1 VIPLQLKRDLGLYA
15 LFTISLGAMV
25 GSGIYVLPGLAF
37 SVAGPAVILAYFLAG
52 VVVLPAALSQSEM
65 ATAMPQ
71 AGGAYLYIDRAMGP
85 LVGTIAGFGVWFSL
99 VFKSGFALVG
109 LGEYLQLVFT
119 NAPAKPIA
127 LGLAVV
133 LIALNSVGVK
143 VAGRFQSVAVTVV
156 MAALVLFVLV
166 GLGSG
171 AVEADNFTPF
181 APEGLRGLLAAT
193 GLVFISY
200 AGVTNLASVAGE
212 VKRPTRTIPRAMLI
226 SVGIMMLL
234 YPAIVFVI
242 VGVTPAAA
250 LYKDATPVSTAAGVF
265 LGDFGILIIGVTAVI
280 ALTSMANAGVL
291 ASSRYPFAMAR
302 NGLAPAPLGK
312 IGSGGTPI
320 GSVLLTGAV
329 LLGLIAIFP
338 LVELAKLASA
348 FQLLVFSF
356 INLAVIAFRE
366 SKVDWYRPPFK
377 SPLYPW
383 VQIFGIVAALL
394 LLSQMGVVPITGAVV
409 IILGGALWYRV
420 FGRSRSS
427 HESAS
432 LDALRLR
439 ATERLVID
447 TKRAVKTSGNPR
459 TVVPVP
465 SAINDRRLHDLLR
478 TAATVGA
485 AGGSIDLIRVDREG
499 PDTGVHASSSEGG
512 EAFDRRVVQILDEQ
526 GVEAKI
532 LHATGRHR
540 RVALAEHIG
549 TTGSELVLT
558 ELDDH
563 RHVRG
568 FGSDMEWLGDR
579 VRCNFV
585 FLGHRYLDEIDDIA
599 ILGSGG
605 PLDPVKVMLAH
616 QIAGEEGASIRFVHV
631 LEEDASGRQVADRRA
646 YHERLGDLLSV
657 PTVSRVQRSSDLLAA
672 LTAESRTADLVIVG
686 ALRTRFRVLT
696 DLVDRLKDEVDAPV
710 LLVRTHELSSQ
721 RSVAV
726 RLVERLVR

>member
-1 VIPLQLKRDLGLYA
+1 LKRDLGLYA

-25 GSGIYVLPGLAF
+25 GSGIYVLPGFAYA
-37 SVAGPAVILAYFLAG
+37 VAGPAVILAYLLAG
-52 VVVLPAALSQSEM
+52 IVVLPAALSQSEM

-109 LGEYLQLVFT
+109 LGEYLRLVFAD
-119 NAPAKPIA
+119 APVKPIA

-133 LIALNSVGVK
+133 LIVLNAIGVK
-143 VAGRFQSVAVTVV
+143 IAGRFQSVAVTVV
-156 MAALVLFVLV
+156 ISALVLFVVV
-166 GLGSG
+166 GLASGSM
-171 AVEADNFTPF
+171 EAENLTPF
-181 APEGLRGLLAAT
+181 APEGLGGLLAAT

-212 VKRPTRTIPRAMLI
+212 VKRPTRSIPRAMLI
-226 SVGIMMLL
+226 SVALMMLL
-234 YPAIVFVI
+234 YPAIVLVI
-242 VGVTPAAA
+242 VGVTPPAE
-250 LYKDATPVSTAAGVF
+250 LYKDATPISTAAGVY
-265 LGDFGILIIGVTAVI
+265 LGDFGILIVGITAVI

-291 ASSRYPFAMAR
+291 ASSRYPYAMAR

-329 LLGLIAIFP
+329 LLALIAVFP
-338 LVELAKLASA
+338 LIELAKLASA

-356 INLAVIAFRE
+356 INLAVIAFHE
-366 SKVDWYRPPFK
+366 SRVDWYRPPFR

-383 VQIFGIVAALL
+383 VQIFGIVAALV

-409 IILGGALWYRV
+409 IILGGALWYRL
-420 FGRSRSS
+420 FGRSRAS

-432 LDALRLR
+432 LDALRIR
-439 ATERLVID
+439 ATERLVSD
-447 TKRAVKTSGNPR
+447 TGRALKQPGAAR

-465 SAINDRRLHDLLR
+465 SSINDSRLEDLLR
-478 TAATVGA
+478 TAAMIRA
-485 AGGSIDLIRVDREG
+485 PNGSIDLIRVDREG
-499 PDTGVHASSSEGG
+499 PDTGVRSATSGDG
-512 EAFDRRVVQILDEQ
+512 EAFEHRLAAIVEAT
-526 GVEAKI
+526 GVEPTV
-532 LHATGRHR
+532 LHVTGRHR
-540 RVALAEHIG
+540 RVALAEHVG
-549 TTGSELVLT
+549 STGSDLVLT

-568 FGSDMEWLGDR
+568 FGPDMEWLGDR
-579 VRCNFV
+579 VRCNFA
-585 FLGHRYLDEIDDIA
+585 FLGHRYLGEVNHVA

-616 QIAGEEGASIRFVHV
+616 RIAVAEAASIRFVHV
-631 LEEDASGRQVADRRA
+631 LGEEAPGRQVAERRD
-646 YHERLGDLLSV
+646 YHHRLDELLDVDSE
-657 PTVSRVQRSSDLLAA
+657 SRIPRSSDLVAA
-672 LTAESRTADLVIVG
+672 LSIESRTADLVIVG

-696 DLVDRLKDEVDAPV
+696 DLVDRLQEEVDATV

-721 RSVAV
+721 RSLAGRIVESFV
-726 RLVERLVR
+726 R